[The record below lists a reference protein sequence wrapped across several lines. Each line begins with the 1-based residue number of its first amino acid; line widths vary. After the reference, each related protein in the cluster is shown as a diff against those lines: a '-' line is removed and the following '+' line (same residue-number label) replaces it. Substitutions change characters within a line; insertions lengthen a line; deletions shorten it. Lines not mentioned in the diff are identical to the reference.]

1 VTEARG
7 RHHGAVR
14 ATSPWDG
21 AARARWRR
29 EAEARRQRRRRGG
42 GIAVRCEQHR
52 RGTARCERRWRERWR
67 CGVGVRCKMDLRL
80 ESVRDLFTVQD
91 AEMGIGH

>member
-29 EAEARRQRRRRGG
+29 EG

>member
-21 AARARWRR
+21 AARA
-29 EAEARRQRRRRGG
+29 
-42 GIAVRCEQHR
+42 
-52 RGTARCERRWRERWR
+52 RWRERWR